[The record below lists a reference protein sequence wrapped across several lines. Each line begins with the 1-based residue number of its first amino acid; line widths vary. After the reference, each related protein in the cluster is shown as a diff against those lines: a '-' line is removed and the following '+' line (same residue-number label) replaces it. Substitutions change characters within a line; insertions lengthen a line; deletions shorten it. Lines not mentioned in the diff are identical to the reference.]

1 MADIKNYNDTQNF
14 SETVNFLWGV
24 ADLIRDKFNRSDYK
38 DVILPFTVL
47 RRLDCVL
54 QPTKR
59 VVLDRHKL
67 LEENKIQNQAPQLCR
82 ASGYVFYN
90 ISPYDF
96 ERLLADHTHLVDNL
110 LHYINGFSENMRDV
124 LDKFEFRNTITK
136 LQQAGVLYKVVE
148 KFKNADL
155 HPTTVPN
162 QKMGYIFEELI
173 RKYNEALNENPG
185 EHFTPRE
192 VIRLMTSLLLARDT
206 RWLDVEGISR
216 TVYDPC
222 CGSGGMLITTKDAI
236 QQEHSQ
242 TANIFLYGQEVNP
255 ETFAICKSDLY
266 MKSADGGDAENI
278 VCADTLSN
286 DFFPNRTFDYML
298 SNPPYGKEWKS
309 EQEAVEAEHD
319 RGASG
324 RFGAGLPRIS
334 DGQLLFLQHMLAHMK
349 PVAEGGS
356 RIAIVMN
363 GSPLF
368 TGDAGSGE
376 SEIRR
381 WVLEHDL
388 LETIVA
394 LPEQLFYNTGIT
406 TYIWLLTNRKDE
418 WQRGKVQLLNASGKD
433 FWKPMQKSLGEKRRQ
448 ITAAQISDITTIY
461 TQFKEGN
468 FAKNFATP
476 DFGYRKIT
484 IERPLRLNFQVSP
497 ERLARLQNHKTFKDL
512 ASDKTKKGKKGAEH
526 VIDGRDV
533 ETNERNVETNER
545 NVETNG
551 RNVETNGR
559 NVETNERNV
568 ETNERNVETNERN
581 VETNGRPQGS
591 PLPYQTDM
599 LSQTDIVGA
608 TLVVARANE
617 ANEAEVARASTQQ
630 QAILA
635 MLQTIPPDLYTD
647 RAVFEPLL
655 QTAIKRA
662 SLVLSPHLYKAIM
675 TALSERDESAEVC
688 RDKSGEIEADPELR
702 DTENVPLDQDIYDYF
717 AREVQPHVPD
727 AWINEKVRDSKDG
740 QVGKIGYE
748 INFNRYFYTYTPPRP
763 LADIEA
769 DIKLLEKDILAMLHE
784 VAG

>member
-1 MADIKNYNDTQNF
+1 MADIKVQQHEVQNF
-14 SETVNFLWGV
+14 GETVNFLWSV
-24 ADLIRDKFNRSDYK
+24 ADLIRDKFNRSSYK

-54 QPTKR
+54 QSTKR
-59 VVLDRHKL
+59 AVLARHEFL
-67 LEENKIQNQAPQLCR
+67 NEHGIHNQTPQLCIT
-82 ASGYVFYN
+82 SGYVFYN
-90 ISPYDF
+90 ISPFDF
-96 ERLLADHTHLVDNL
+96 ERLLADHTHLADNL

-124 LDKFEFRNTITK
+124 LDKFEFRTTIAR

-192 VIRLMTSLLLARDT
+192 VIQLMTSLLLTRDMET
-206 RWLDVEGISR
+206 LNEMGVSR

-236 QQEHSQ
+236 QREHSQ

-266 MKSADGGDAENI
+266 MQSSDGRDAENI
-278 VCADTLSN
+278 VCADTLSR
-286 DFFPNRTFDYML
+286 DLFPDMTFDYML

-309 EQEAVEAEHD
+309 EQEAVEAEHE
-319 RGASG
+319 RGTAG

-349 PVAEGGS
+349 PLAEGGS

-406 TYIWLLTNRKDE
+406 TYIWLLTNKKAE
-418 WQRGKVQLLNASGKD
+418 AQRGKVQLLNASS
-433 FWKPMQKSLGEKRRQ
+433 FWERMQKSLGEKRRQ
-448 ITAAQISDITTIY
+448 IMPAHIRQITDIY
-461 TQFKEGN
+461 TRFTEEAHAKV
-468 FAKNFATP
+468 FASTA
-476 DFGYRKIT
+476 FGYRKIT
-484 IERPLRLNFQVSP
+484 IERPLRLNFQVNP
-497 ERLARLQNHKTFKDL
+497 ERLARLQAHKAFKDIAKPVGTDL
-512 ASDKTKKGKKGAEH
+512 SRPGPQSTLNGGMNRVSTHAND
-526 VIDGRDV
+526 
-533 ETNERNVETNER
+533 
-545 NVETNG
+545 TNG
-551 RNVETNGR
+551 DQDAINR
-559 NVETNERNV
+559 
-568 ETNERNVETNERN
+568 
-581 VETNGRPQGS
+581 S
-591 PLPYQTDM
+591 LQTD
-599 LSQTDIVGA
+599 
-608 TLVVARANE
+608 
-617 ANEAEVARASTQQ
+617 
-630 QAILA
+630 AILA
-635 MLQTIPPDLYTD
+635 MLHTLPTDLYRD

-655 QTAIKRA
+655 QQAIKRA
-662 SLVLSPHLYKAIM
+662 RLALSPQLYKVMLA
-675 TALSERDESAEVC
+675 TLAERDEEAKPC
-688 RDKSGEIEADPELR
+688 RDKSGELEADPELR
-702 DTENVPLDQDIYDYF
+702 DTENVPLDQDIYAYF
-717 AREVQPHVPD
+717 EREVRPHVPD
-727 AWINEKVRDSKDG
+727 AWINTKVRDSQDHE
-740 QVGKIGYE
+740 VGKVGYE
-748 INFNRYFYTYTPPRP
+748 INFNRYFYTYQPPRP
-763 LADIEA
+763 LGAIEA
-769 DIKLLEKDILAMLHE
+769 DIKQLEKDILTMLRE

>member
-1 MADIKNYNDTQNF
+1 MADTKNNNDTQNF
-14 SETVNFLWGV
+14 SETVNFLWSV
-24 ADLIRDKFNRSDYK
+24 ADLIRDKFNRSAYK

-59 VVLDRHKL
+59 AVLDRHAL
-67 LEENKIQNQAPQLCR
+67 LEKNDIHNQAPQLCR

-110 LHYINGFSENMRDV
+110 MHYINGFSENMRDV

-192 VIRLMTSLLLARDT
+192 VIRLMTSLLLARDIH
-206 RWLDVEGISR
+206 WLDVEGISR

-266 MKSADGGDAENI
+266 MKSTDGRDAENI

-286 DFFPNRTFDYML
+286 DLFPSSTFDYML

-309 EQEAVEAEHD
+309 EEEAVEAEHE
-319 RGASG
+319 RGKSG

-406 TYIWLLTNRKDE
+406 TYIWLLTNRKED
-418 WQRGKVQLLNASGKD
+418 WQRGKVQLLNASS

-448 ITAAQISDITTIY
+448 ITASQISDITTIY
-461 TQFKEGN
+461 TQFKEEN
-468 FAKNFATP
+468 SAKLFATT

-484 IERPLRLNFQVSP
+484 IESPLRLNFQVSP
-497 ERLARLQNHKTFKDL
+497 ERLTRLQNSKTFKDL
-512 ASDKTKKGKKGAEH
+512 ANDKPKKGKKGT
-526 VIDGRDV
+526 DG
-533 ETNERNVETNER
+533 EP
-545 NVETNG
+545 
-551 RNVETNGR
+551 
-559 NVETNERNV
+559 
-568 ETNERNVETNERN
+568 
-581 VETNGRPQGS
+581 GRPQGDAPPIHES
-591 PLPYQTDM
+591 ASDKSSYGRGVPLRAPLHD
-599 LSQTDIVGA
+599 LSDELSFTP
-608 TLVVARANE
+608 
-617 ANEAEVARASTQQ
+617 QQ
-630 QAILA
+630 QAILDA
-635 MLQTIPPDLYTD
+635 LHTLPPNLYRD
-647 RAVFEPLL
+647 RAIFEPLL
-655 QTAIKRA
+655 QSAIKRA
-662 SLVLSPHLYKAIM
+662 GLTLSPPLYKAVM
-675 TALSERDESAEVC
+675 AALSERDESAEIC
-688 RDKSGEIEADPELR
+688 LDKNGEIEADPELR

-717 AREVQPHVPD
+717 AREVKPHVPD
-727 AWINEKVRDSKDG
+727 AWINEKIRDSKDG
-740 QVGKIGYE
+740 RVGKVGYE
-748 INFNRYFYTYTPPRP
+748 INFNRYFYTYQPPRP
-763 LADIEA
+763 LANIEA
-769 DIKLLEKDILAMLHE
+769 DIKLLEKDILAMLRE